1 MITLEQLQAGIVLPI
16 DKPRQWTSFQAVNK
30 VKAVVRNT
38 YGLKKFKIGHAGT
51 LDPLATGLLL
61 ICIGKATKEIPSLQ
75 DGDKVYTGTM
85 VLGAT
90 TPCFDMEQAVDHFY
104 PYRHITAELIDEV
117 RQRFEGPIMQ
127 VPPMFSA
134 VKIDGQRAYEYAR
147 RDDPTVTVQPKPV
160 TIHSFAI
167 TAFRENEKIEFAPQP
182 HTGLT
187 ASQAIRFAQAGENEE
202 LKDASANSQHSTLLP
217 ALQALS
223 TTESK
228 IIPAKNSQL
237 YKNPQCIVPPHLP
250 QADFRI
256 CCGKGTYIRSLARD
270 FGTALGS
277 GAFLASLRREQ
288 IGQYTV
294 DQALALDQVE
304 TYFKSGKVEV

>member
-30 VKAVVRNT
+30 VKAVIRNT

-104 PYRHITAELIDEV
+104 PYRHITTALIDEV
-117 RQRFEGPIMQ
+117 RRRFEGPIMQ

-202 LKDASANSQHSTLLP
+202 LKDASANSQHSTL
-217 ALQALS
+217 
-223 TTESK
+223 
-228 IIPAKNSQL
+228 NSQL

-304 TYFKSGKVEV
+304 TYFESGKVEV